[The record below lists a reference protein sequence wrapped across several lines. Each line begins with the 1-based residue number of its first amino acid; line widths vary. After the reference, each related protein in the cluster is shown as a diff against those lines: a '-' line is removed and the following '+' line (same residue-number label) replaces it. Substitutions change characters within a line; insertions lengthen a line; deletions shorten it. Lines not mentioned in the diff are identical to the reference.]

1 MARPPRIAP
10 PGGIFH
16 ITARGNRRQEIFADD
31 RDRRRFLELLGTAV
45 SRHAWLCHSYCL
57 MPNHFHLMIQ
67 TPAADISGGMH
78 ALNGGYAQWF
88 NRRHGFDGHLFQSRF
103 HSVLLESNWHPLEL
117 SRYIVLNPV
126 RARLCRD
133 PADWRWSSY
142 RAVMELGPRPA
153 FLTVDWLLDQFGA
166 DSKSARIA
174 FRRFLGE
181 ALTA

>member
-10 PGGIFH
+10 PDGTFH
-16 ITARGNRRQEIFADD
+16 ITARGNRRQAIFTDD
-31 RDRRRFLELLGTAV
+31 RDRRRFLELLGVAV
-45 SRHAWLCHSYCL
+45 SRHGWLCHSYCL

-67 TPAADISGGMH
+67 TPAGDISGGMQ

-103 HSVLLESNWHPLEL
+103 HSALLQSNWHLLEL

-126 RARLCRD
+126 RARLCGD
-133 PADWRWSSY
+133 PAEWRWSSY
-142 RAVMELGPRPA
+142 RAAMAMVPKPA
-153 FLTVDWLLDQFGA
+153 FLTVNWLLEQFGP
-166 DSKSARIA
+166 DSESARSA

-181 ALTA
+181 ASNA